1 MEENREHDMTPATH
15 ADTED
20 VQSLVQKTK
29 HSSTSSYGKGVGSEL
44 SRKFK
49 ERRIR

>member
-1 MEENREHDMTPATH
+1 MTPETG
-15 ADTED
+15 ADTEE
-20 VQSLVQKTK
+20 VNSGMQRSRQKP
-29 HSSTSSYGKGVGSEL
+29 HSFGKGVGSEL